1 MAEFITKIYEMPI
14 ASDRAKADIAG
25 NSIVDTYATKAE
37 GAKVSV
43 KEGTA
48 QGYLNDVLVGGTDI
62 SLTEANGVL
71 TASSIYGRS
80 ISLKDFAAERPIL
93 FRKRK
98 NTEPTLCSFYIHHNK
113 IWLATMDGLIVTE
126 DTTNVNFYVLPLNTT
141 LGSALEDYMFKP
153 IRCARVWNSETDW
166 DLVIYALKS
175 TAYNRTCIGHTDL
188 PIRTGTTVF
197 TTAHDTNNLDLT
209 SAYKVDY
216 LPIKWIN
223 ASNTSIYLIGPTEAD
238 STTSDT
244 ADLNPEQGSTELS

>member
-1 MAEFITKIYEMPI
+1 MADFVTKIHEMPI

-62 SLTEANGVL
+62 TLTEANGVL

-80 ISLKDFAAERPIL
+80 ISLTDFVAERPIL
-93 FRKRK
+93 FRKK
-98 NTEPTLCSFYIHHNK
+98 KTTMTNLCSFYIHHNFV
-113 IWLATMDGLIVTE
+113 WLANMDATTVTE
-126 DTTNVNFYVLPLNTT
+126 DTTTVNFYVLPLNRV
-141 LGSALEDYMFKP
+141 LGSGLEDYMFKP

-175 TAYNRTCIGHTDL
+175 TAYGRTYIGHTDQ

-197 TTAHDTNNLDLT
+197 TTEQDTYNLDLT

-223 ASNTSIYLIGPTEAD
+223 ASNSSIYWLGPTEAD

>member
-1 MAEFITKIYEMPI
+1 MAEFITKIHEMPI

-43 KEGTA
+43 KEGTE
-48 QGYLNDVLVGGTDI
+48 QGYLKDVLVGGNDI
-62 SLTEANGVL
+62 TLTEANGVL
-71 TASSIYGRS
+71 TASSIYGKD
-80 ISLKDFAAERPIL
+80 ISLTQFVAERPIL
-93 FRKRK
+93 FRMSHSSVP
-98 NTEPTLCSFYIHHNK
+98 NLCSFYIQHNF
-113 IWLATMDGLIVTE
+113 IWLANIEGSTVTE
-126 DTTNVNFYVLPLNTT
+126 DTTTVNFYVLPLNRM
-141 LGSALEDYMFKP
+141 LSSGLEDYMFNP

-175 TAYNRTCIGHTDL
+175 TAYGRTHIGHTDQ
-188 PIRTGTTVF
+188 PIRSGTTVF
-197 TTAHDTNNLDLT
+197 TTAQDTYNLDLT

-223 ASNTSIYLIGPTEAD
+223 ASNSSIYWIGPTEAD